1 MFILFIFSPKYGV
14 LQVVAQESNR
24 LDTFSE
30 LPTILEHL
38 VQTYILIQGPNDEGC
53 APVRLEGEQ
62 RVRGEHGTGKRT
74 QAYDSPFKDFLRK
87 TTKKACFLHIA
98 PSRLSLYAP
107 AGTLPHRRIRVNSHK
122 GFPEKTQ
129 HVPLISVN

>member
-38 VQTYILIQGPNDEGC
+38 VQTCMLIQGPNDEGC

-74 QAYDSPFKDFLRK
+74 QAYDSLSPFKDFFCERQSNRPVFSISPLHV
-87 TTKKACFLHIA
+87 FLC
-98 PSRLSLYAP
+98 
-107 AGTLPHRRIRVNSHK
+107 T
-122 GFPEKTQ
+122 
-129 HVPLISVN
+129 PLQEHYRTEE

>member
-1 MFILFIFSPKYGV
+1 M
-14 LQVVAQESNR
+14 
-24 LDTFSE
+24 
-30 LPTILEHL
+30 EHL

-74 QAYDSPFKDFLRK
+74 QAYDSLSPFNDFFLRK

-107 AGTLPHRRIRVNSHK
+107 AGTQPH
-122 GFPEKTQ
+122 T
-129 HVPLISVN
+129 